1 MKTARHITLVLR
13 LDSIA
18 GIIDKSKVTC
28 DLSKI
33 DTQLF
38 VEDCWILDFGKYA
51 TRYFRVVQISYFTI
65 FLVKY

>member
-1 MKTARHITLVLR
+1 MKAARDIPLVLR
-13 LDSIA
+13 LDLIA
-18 GIIDKSKVTC
+18 GVIDKSKETC
-28 DLSKI
+28 DFNKI

-38 VEDCWILDFGKYA
+38 VEDCRILDFGKYA